1 MYQTEAV
8 GRSCVLNYLLDVHMR
23 ARGVVLVGDVAV
35 GREHRQDGGGRLMGE
50 WVGLVGG
57 WIMYYFLK

>member
-1 MYQTEAV
+1 M
-8 GRSCVLNYLLDVHMR
+8 LNYLLDVHMR